1 VGNNLTLNPSPQAER
16 DLTWRVV
23 GERLLVDR
31 SPYARILE
39 QDVQLPDG
47 QTIHDWVIVDLPA
60 FVIMF
65 ATVENGDGEIRVPFV
80 RQYRQAVSS
89 YLLELPAGHLEGD
102 EDPLVGAKRE
112 LLEEAGLEAS
122 DWQFLGKYVLDPNR
136 HCGWAYVYLARNA
149 RQAGPANHGDLGEM
163 TIHMLTLDEVQRALS
178 NGEFVNAPTAL
189 CVALAL
195 HLLG

>member
-1 VGNNLTLNPSPQAER
+1 MADAQNGA
-16 DLTWRVV
+16 WRVL

-31 SPYARILE
+31 SPYARIRE

-47 QTIHDWVIVDLPA
+47 KTIHDWVIVDLPA

-65 ATVENGDGEIRVPFV
+65 AALENEGGEIRVPFV

-89 YLLELPAGHLEGD
+89 YLLELPAGHLEDD
-102 EDPLVGAKRE
+102 EEPLVGAKRE

-136 HCGWAYVYLARNA
+136 HCGWAYVYLARGA
-149 RQAGPANHGDLGEM
+149 RQVGPANHGDLGDM
-163 TIHMLTLDEVQRALS
+163 TIHMLTLDEVRRAFV
-178 NGEFVNAPTAL
+178 NGELVNAPTAL
-189 CVALAL
+189 CVGLAL
-195 HLLG
+195 NVLG